1 MYIRLINYA
10 LIANEGAESMSKN
23 GSLKFE
29 PFANSKKK
37 KKNRASLSLEVSFS
51 RFLEKKLLPLV

>member
-10 LIANEGAESMSKN
+10 LIANEGAESMSKY

-37 KKNRASLSLEVSFS
+37 KKKSGKSE
-51 RFLEKKLLPLV
+51 P